1 MNRTQQ
7 RQQKPLSSSSFKQH
21 LQWLQTDIVA
31 MGREEMQRGKG
42 KSKGRGKWRTYSQAH
57 LSYYGDCHCLPTHTH
72 THSRL
77 QASSP
82 FLLHPPTCTLSML
95 RALCVDNLL

>member
-7 RQQKPLSSSSFKQH
+7 RQQKPLSSSSSFKQH

-31 MGREEMQRGKG
+31 MEKG

-57 LSYYGDCHCLPTHTH
+57 LSYYGDCHCLPTH
-72 THSRL
+72 SRL
-77 QASSP
+77 QAPSS
-82 FLLHPPTCTLSML
+82 FTPPTCTLSML